1 MCGRYNLTDSPALHV
16 LLDELGLDIGPLPVR
31 YNIAP
36 TEPALTIY
44 RDSETNRLTVA
55 DMRWW
60 LTPSWSDG
68 PSQKYVMFNA
78 RSETVSTS
86 RAFRGPFKYHRAI
99 VPAASF
105 IEWQRHANG
114 KQAFEI
120 SSTDHAL
127 AFAAIWDLWEGDGNY
142 LQSCAIITRAAD
154 PGFASIHSRQ
164 PVLLDAASQARWLDP
179 ETPADELKAIL
190 QQDRPLKL
198 SAQPVDRAIGNA
210 RNKNAPLACGE
221 AIEIG

>member
-1 MCGRYNLTDSPALHV
+1 MCGRYNLTDSPNVHA
-16 LLDELGLDIGPLPVR
+16 LLDALGIAIGPLPVR

-36 TEPALTIY
+36 TEPALTVY
-44 RDSETNRLTVA
+44 RDGDEDKLAVA

-68 PSQKYVMFNA
+68 PSQKYAMFNA
-78 RSETVSTS
+78 RSETIATS

-99 VPAASF
+99 VPASSF

-114 KQAFEI
+114 KQAYEI
-120 SSTDHAL
+120 FSPDSAL

-154 PGFASIHSRQ
+154 PGFADIHSRQ
-164 PVLLDAASQARWLDP
+164 PVLLDTASQARWLDP
-179 ETPADELKAIL
+179 ATSPEELQAIL
-190 QQDRPLKL
+190 NQDRPVSL
-198 SAQPVDRAIGNA
+198 AIQPIEKAIGNA
-210 RNKNAPLACGE
+210 RNKAAPIASGE
-221 AIEIG
+221 IVELD